1 MFKSGTSSGHLC
13 RVRDGTEG
21 HIAMADLWVGDA
33 VLSIDTSGETFFD
46 QVYFSAT
53 QMRM

>member
-13 RVRDGTEG
+13 KDRDGTEG
-21 HIAMADLWVGDA
+21 DNAMADLWVGDA
-33 VLSIDTSGETFFD
+33 VLAIDASGETFFD

-53 QMRM
+53 QMHM